1 MEGIEMLRSYEA
13 IYDHG
18 KMKWLGDQPADIEAR
33 VIVTILSDKTSTSA
47 AGASRQASPR
57 IAGKGKV
64 IGDIVSPAA
73 SEEDWCCLK

>member
-33 VIVTILSDKTSTSA
+33 VIVTILSDKVSIPTTTHEPRSTKWNKPWKLYA
-47 AGASRQASPR
+47 
-57 IAGKGKV
+57 
-64 IGDIVSPAA
+64 
-73 SEEDWCCLK
+73 